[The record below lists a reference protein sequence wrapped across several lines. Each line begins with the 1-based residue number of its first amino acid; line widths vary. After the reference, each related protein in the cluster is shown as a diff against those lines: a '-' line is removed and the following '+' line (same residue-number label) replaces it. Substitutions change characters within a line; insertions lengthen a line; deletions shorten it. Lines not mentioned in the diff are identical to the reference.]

1 MFAMYYVEID
11 AEYITLQ
18 QFLKAAE
25 VISSGGMAKHYLAE
39 TPVKVNDVIEN
50 RRGRKLY
57 PNDVIEIEGYEPFT
71 IVHQQ

>member
-1 MFAMYYVEID
+1 MYHVEID

-18 QFLKAAE
+18 QFLKAAT

-39 TPVKVNDVIEN
+39 TPVQVNHETEN

-57 PNDVIEIEGYEPFT
+57 PNDVIEISGYEPFM
-71 IVHQQ
+71 IVSKTK